1 MNKIRKVAFVI
12 GVIALFGGTI
22 TVAIGIGVASLT
34 VANIGFIAMV
44 CGIVGVVFGDPIQW
58 SPYY

>member
-1 MNKIRKVAFVI
+1 MNKIRKAAFVI

-22 TVAIGIGVASLT
+22 TVAVGLGVASLT

-44 CGIVGVVFGDPIQW
+44 CGIVTVVSGDPI
-58 SPYY
+58 

>member
-34 VANIGFIAMV
+34 VANIGFAMV
-44 CGIVGVVFGDPIQW
+44 CGIVSVVFGDPI
-58 SPYY
+58 

>member
-1 MNKIRKVAFVI
+1 MNKICKAAFVI
-12 GVIALFGGTI
+12 GAIALFGGAI

-44 CGIVGVVFGDPIQW
+44 CSIVGVVFGDPI
-58 SPYY
+58 

>member
-34 VANIGFIAMV
+34 IANIGFIAMV
-44 CGIVGVVFGDPIQW
+44 CGIVSVVFGDPI
-58 SPYY
+58 

>member
-1 MNKIRKVAFVI
+1 MNKIRKAAFVI
-12 GVIALFGGTI
+12 GAIALFGGMI

-44 CGIVGVVFGDPIQW
+44 CGIVGVEFGNPI
-58 SPYY
+58 